1 MASVPTVRHQQT
13 YKKKRHYTVG
23 ILTIPHSFSTKYG
36 SSHIMKAYADG
47 LEKHGVTVVPVP
59 YNTPHPDLY
68 YSILNGL
75 IIPGGETTFLL
86 KQPELLQTV
95 QRFIS
100 LSLRTGEYFPIWG
113 TCFGFELLMSLIGS
127 MNRFEPIVDH
137 QRRSI
142 EWTDEGK
149 RSRMYR
155 WLSKKNADAFEEYA
169 RTAQN
174 HEYGISPIRFLR
186 NDHLRRF
193 FRLVATAR
201 NDEGET
207 YVAAIEAKKWP
218 IYGVMWHPERQ
229 TNGHLFLSF
238 FLSECKKNNH
248 QCPIRLKTLRDTHIP
263 HRCVQYSEHNHRMCY
278 FFSSDF

>member
-1 MASVPTVRHQQT
+1 MSSVAIVRHRQT
-13 YKKKRHYTVG
+13 YKKQRRYTVG
-23 ILTIPHSFSTKYG
+23 ILTIPHSFHTKHG

-47 LEKHGVTVVPVP
+47 LEKHGVTVIPVP
-59 YNTPHPDLY
+59 YDTPHPDLY

-86 KQPELLQTV
+86 KQTILLHTV
-95 QRFIS
+95 QRFIE
-100 LSLRTGEYFPIWG
+100 LSLRHGEYFPIWG
-113 TCFGFELLMSLIGS
+113 TCFGFELLMTLIGS
-127 MNRFEPIVDH
+127 ITRFEPIVDH

-155 WLSKKNADAFEEYA
+155 WLTKKNANGFEEYA

-186 NDHLRRF
+186 NVRLRRF
-193 FRLVATAR
+193 FKLVATAQ
-201 NDEGET
+201 NDSKET

-229 TNGHLFLSF
+229 TNGILFLSF
-238 FLSECKKNNH
+238 FLAEIKKNTH
-248 QCPIRLKTLRDTHIP
+248 QCPIHLKTLRDTHIA
-263 HRCVQYSEHNHRMCY
+263 HRCIHYPEHKDRMCY
-278 FFSSDF
+278 FFHE